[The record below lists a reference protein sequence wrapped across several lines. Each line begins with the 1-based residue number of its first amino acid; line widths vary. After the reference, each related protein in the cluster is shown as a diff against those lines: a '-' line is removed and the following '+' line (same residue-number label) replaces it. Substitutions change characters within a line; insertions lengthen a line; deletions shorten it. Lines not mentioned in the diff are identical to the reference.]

1 VRGLALAFSWL
12 TVLPV
17 RVAAPDART
26 AAAALRWAPLVGGLV
41 GAATGAVLVGLV
53 AVGVPVA
60 VAGLL
65 AVGFAALA
73 TRGMHLDGLADTA
86 DGLGCYGP
94 PERALAVMRDGGAGP
109 FAVVTLLVVVGA
121 QAMALAALAA
131 PLAAAGTGLVSAAT
145 SVAGPTGTIP
155 AVASP
160 AGTIPAVAG
169 PIGTLAA
176 GAGPTGTLAAV
187 ASPTGTLAAVAS
199 PTGTLT
205 AIPGPTGTLA
215 AGAAPT
221 PAAVEAAGN
230 LTGAAGVLTI
240 VAAAA
245 LAGAAGRA
253 AFLWV
258 ARRGVPAA
266 RPGGLGATVAGSQPW
281 WVAVAWWV
289 VLAGAGFALVG
300 PRGVLAVGL
309 GAAVVAAL
317 SWHTARRF
325 GGMTGDVLGAAS
337 ELATLAALVVLAA
350 R

>member
-1 VRGLALAFSWL
+1 VKGLALALSWL

-17 RVAAPDART
+17 RAGAPDART

-41 GAATGAVLVGLV
+41 GAAAGAVAVGLV
-53 AVGVPVA
+53 ALGVPTA

-65 AVGFAALA
+65 AVGFAGLA

-121 QAMALAALAA
+121 QAAALATLAA
-131 PLAAAGTGLVSAAT
+131 PASIVTGPAATAAAAGGIPAPGGAVLGAGFTDVAGGTAAVLGVVAAT
-145 SVAGPTGTIP
+145 
-155 AVASP
+155 
-160 AGTIPAVAG
+160 
-169 PIGTLAA
+169 
-176 GAGPTGTLAAV
+176 
-187 ASPTGTLAAVAS
+187 
-199 PTGTLT
+199 
-205 AIPGPTGTLA
+205 
-215 AGAAPT
+215 
-221 PAAVEAAGN
+221 
-230 LTGAAGVLTI
+230 
-240 VAAAA
+240 A

-266 RPGGLGATVAGSQPW
+266 RPGGLGATVAGSQHW
-281 WVAVAWWV
+281 WVAVAWWLG
-289 VLAGAGFALVG
+289 LAAAGFALAG

-337 ELATLAALVVLAA
+337 ELATLAALVVLAS